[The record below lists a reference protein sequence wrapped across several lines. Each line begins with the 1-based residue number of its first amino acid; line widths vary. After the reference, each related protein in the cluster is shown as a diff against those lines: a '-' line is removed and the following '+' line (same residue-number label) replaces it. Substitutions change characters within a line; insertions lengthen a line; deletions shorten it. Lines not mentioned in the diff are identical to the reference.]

1 MQPDPAWVSREINGA
16 RIFSP
21 NETAATIHF
30 PGAGYVLE
38 RKVFDRVLAEMAA
51 DAGADIIVKARVTT
65 VSKSDDGFVNGVEF
79 RYFGRDYSCKAKV
92 VIAADGIESQVAR
105 WAGIDS
111 THDLR
116 DVDICAQYLI
126 SKIDIIPDFCDFYL
140 GRELAPRGY
149 AWVFPKGDDI
159 ANVGIGIG
167 GTISGKGGKLAID
180 YLNEFVKRKFPHGKI
195 LAQVVG
201 CVPVGNS
208 LPKIVGD
215 GIALIG
221 DAAHHSDPI
230 SGGGIANAMYSGQF
244 AAEAAVDAIRIGDVS
259 AKILSEYQNRWD
271 KEIGSNFKHV
281 CRIRDGVLKF
291 SDDLFDKCAEVV
303 SKMPPDKVNM
313 TQIFKTVLM
322 HQPRLLLELR
332 HLILSGWL

>member
-1 MQPDPAWVSREINGA
+1 MP
-16 RIFSP
+16 
-21 NETAATIHF
+21 IHY

-38 RKVFDRVLAEMAA
+38 RKVFDRSLAELAA
-51 DAGADIIVKARVTT
+51 EAGSEIIVKARATGVT
-65 VSKSDDGFVNGVEF
+65 KSDDGSVNGVTF
-79 RYFGRDYSCKAKV
+79 RYSGRDYTSKASI

-116 DVDICAQYLI
+116 DIDVCAQYLI
-126 SKIDIIPDFCDFYL
+126 SKIDIVPDYCDFYL

-149 AWVFPKGDDI
+149 VWVFPKGDDI
-159 ANVGIGIG
+159 ANVGVGIG
-167 GTISGKGGKLAID
+167 GTISGKNGKLAID

-201 CVPVGNS
+201 AVPVGDS
-208 LPKIVGD
+208 LAQIVGD
-215 GIALIG
+215 GILLIG

-230 SGGGIANAMYSGQF
+230 SGGGIANAMYSGKF
-244 AAEAAVDAIRIGDVS
+244 AAEAATEAIRLGDVS
-259 AKILSEYQNRWD
+259 AKALSIYQKRWD
-271 KEIGSNFKHV
+271 KEVGRNFKHI

-291 SDDLFDKCAEVV
+291 SDDMFNKCADVLT
-303 SKMPPDKVNM
+303 KMPPEKITM
-313 TQIFKTVLM
+313 AQIFKTVLK

-332 HLILSGWL
+332 HLILAGWVV

>member
-1 MQPDPAWVSREINGA
+1 
-16 RIFSP
+16 
-21 NETAATIHF
+21 
-30 PGAGYVLE
+30 
-38 RKVFDRVLAEMAA
+38 MAA
-51 DAGADIIVKARVTT
+51 DAGADIIVKARATGVT
-65 VSKSDDGFVNGVEF
+65 KSDDGFANGVVF
-79 RYFGRDYSCKAKV
+79 RYFGRDYSCKAKC

-167 GTISGKGGKLAID
+167 GTISGKDGKLAID

-230 SGGGIANAMYSGQF
+230 SGGGVANAMYSGQF
-244 AAEAAVDAIRIGDVS
+244 AAEAAVNAIRIGDVS
-259 AKILSEYQNRWD
+259 TKILSAYQKRWD
-271 KEIGSNFKHV
+271 KEIGSNFKHI

-303 SKMPPDKVNM
+303 SKMPPEKVNM

>member
-180 YLNEFVKRKFPHGKI
+180 YLNDFVKRKFPHGKI

-259 AKILSEYQNRWD
+259 AKILSAYQNRWD

>member
-180 YLNEFVKRKFPHGKI
+180 YLNDFVKRKFPHGKI

-244 AAEAAVDAIRIGDVS
+244 AAEAAVNAIRIGDVS

>member
-1 MQPDPAWVSREINGA
+1 M
-16 RIFSP
+16 
-21 NETAATIHF
+21 
-30 PGAGYVLE
+30 
-38 RKVFDRVLAEMAA
+38 LAELAA
-51 DAGADIIVKARVTT
+51 DAGAEIIVKARGTGVT
-65 VSKSDDGFVNGVEF
+65 KSGDGFVNGVVF
-79 RYFGRDYSCKAKV
+79 RYFGRDYTCKAKV

-180 YLNEFVKRKFPHGKI
+180 YLNEFVKRKFPHGNI

-208 LPKIVGD
+208 LPEIVGD
-215 GIALIG
+215 GIMLIG

-230 SGGGIANAMYSGQF
+230 SGGGVANAMYSGQY
-244 AAEAAVDAIRIGDVS
+244 AAEAAVDAIRVGDMS
-259 AKILSEYQNRWD
+259 AKSLGVYQKRWD
-271 KEIGSNFKHV
+271 KEIGSNFKHI

-303 SKMPPDKVNM
+303 SKMPPEKVNM

>member
-1 MQPDPAWVSREINGA
+1 
-16 RIFSP
+16 
-21 NETAATIHF
+21 
-30 PGAGYVLE
+30 
-38 RKVFDRVLAEMAA
+38 MAA
-51 DAGADIIVKARVTT
+51 DAGAEIIVKARATG
-65 VSKSDDGFVNGVEF
+65 VSKSDDGFVNGVVF
-79 RYFGRDYSCKAKV
+79 RYFGRDYSRKAKV

-215 GIALIG
+215 GIMLIG

-230 SGGGIANAMYSGQF
+230 SGGGVANAMYSGQF
-244 AAEAAVDAIRIGDVS
+244 AAEAAVEAVRIGDVS
-259 AKILSEYQNRWD
+259 AKILSAYQNRWD
-271 KEIGSNFKHV
+271 KEIGSNFKHI

-291 SDDLFDKCAEVV
+291 SDSLFDKCAEVV